1 MNFVPEVFLRQWRG
15 LEEESKPSIAAAV
28 VVCGRERERAL
39 HILEWSPRVPF
50 FLKKNWYSYP

>member
-28 VVCGRERERAL
+28 VVCGRERESATHPGVESTRA
-39 HILEWSPRVPF
+39 F
-50 FLKKNWYSYP
+50 FS

>member
-28 VVCGRERERAL
+28 VVCGRERERERYTSGVESTRA
-39 HILEWSPRVPF
+39 F
-50 FLKKNWYSYP
+50 FS